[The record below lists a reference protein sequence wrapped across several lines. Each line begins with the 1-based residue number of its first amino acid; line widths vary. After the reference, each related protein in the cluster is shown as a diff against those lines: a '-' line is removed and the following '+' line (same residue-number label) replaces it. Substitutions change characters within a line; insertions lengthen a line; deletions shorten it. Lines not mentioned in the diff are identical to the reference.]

1 MQDHARRFDYV
12 FVGDLLDLLKFRAS
26 SLDTK
31 QARAR
36 YFLRSSLGFRSI
48 ERLADRS
55 DWFRQRSLG
64 IVNQIVRAMELASGY
79 SPTRPRMAR
88 PALVEAVE
96 RDMDEIER
104 WTRNSEFEFVGS
116 VEEFFN
122 CALKVRFLHGDQL
135 RQISASG
142 AEAAAIVSTAWLAEE
157 ATAVSLLDKLNYK
170 LRHRVIRLS
179 PHAALRKTPS
189 VEAPWISADWPNPV
203 KNLVKGVRSVVDGS
217 LALRYSRAGSRETV
231 FRQFPMYSELMETV
245 DKVRSYPNQESYEM
259 KSWLR
264 WLEEIRLGRRR
275 ATSPKRF
282 LNMAAVMRILDH
294 ADGR

>member
-1 MQDHARRFDYV
+1 MV
-12 FVGDLLDLLKFRAS
+12 
-26 SLDTK
+26 
-31 QARAR
+31 
-36 YFLRSSLGFRSI
+36 
-48 ERLADRS
+48 
-55 DWFRQRSLG
+55 
-64 IVNQIVRAMELASGY
+64 
-79 SPTRPRMAR
+79 
-88 PALVEAVE
+88 
-96 RDMDEIER
+96 
-104 WTRNSEFEFVGS
+104 
-116 VEEFFN
+116 
-122 CALKVRFLHGDQL
+122 LHGDQL
-135 RQISASG
+135 RQIGASG

-203 KNLVKGVRSVVDGS
+203 KNLVKGVRSVVDES
-217 LALRYSRAGSRETV
+217 LALRHSRAGSRETV
-231 FRQFPMYSELMETV
+231 FRQFPMYNELMETV